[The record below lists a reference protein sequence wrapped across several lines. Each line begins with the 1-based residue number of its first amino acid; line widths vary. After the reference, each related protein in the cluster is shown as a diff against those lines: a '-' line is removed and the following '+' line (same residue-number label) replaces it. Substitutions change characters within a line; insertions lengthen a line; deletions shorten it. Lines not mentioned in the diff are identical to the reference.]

1 MEKSKIVE
9 LTSVLSEHPLYQN
22 LESLADLQFFM
33 ENHVYAVFDF
43 MSLTKGIQ
51 NHFAP
56 INTIWTPPKKPELAR
71 FINEVIL
78 GEESDQLPDGR
89 FMSHFEMYLLAMEEV
104 GANTTPVRKFVEYI
118 SHGEIAKAFEEAC
131 PFPAAKRFTKS
142 TLGKIGDWEIHQLV
156 ASFCY
161 GREKVIPKMFQSL
174 ADKCGLTEEN
184 CPLFFFY
191 LNRHIELDG
200 DEHGPLADKMLEAVT
215 LSDKNLEDQ
224 AIEAAIWSLERRIE
238 FWNELNTSLTD
249 QKQALHD

>member
-1 MEKSKIVE
+1 MEKSKIKE
-9 LTSVLSEHPLYQN
+9 LSSALSEHPLYNN
-22 LESLADLQFFM
+22 LKSLADLQFFM

-56 INTIWTPPKKPELAR
+56 VSPIWTPPKNPELAR

-104 GANTTPVRKFVEYI
+104 GANTEEIRKFVEYI
-118 SHGEIAKAFEEAC
+118 SCGEIAKAFEEAC
-131 PFPAAKRFTKS
+131 PYPAAKTFTKS
-142 TLGKIGDWEIHQLV
+142 TLGKLGDWEIHQLV

-161 GREKVIPKMFQSL
+161 GREKVIPLMFQSL
-174 ADKCGLTEEN
+174 ADRCGLTKEA

-215 LSDKNLEDQ
+215 FSDKLLEEQ
-224 AIEAAIWSLERRIE
+224 AREAAILSLERRIE
-238 FWNELNTSLTD
+238 FWDNVDDSLRK
-249 QKQALHD
+249 QNQALHD